1 MDPSV
6 VVKANLPVQNHTPV
20 QVIVAN
26 GNILWTQAVT
36 MNCPYQIQGH
46 QFKSDFRVLELAGYD
61 LILGCDWIFE
71 FSLVGINLKT
81 REFTVEKGERICFKD
96 ETLPNAKFLV
106 SHKKMNKLLKK
117 GATGAV
123 VYVQKIH
130 INEQQNKPSTPLQQL
145 LDSFSDV
152 FVAPSQLPPQ
162 RKWTTKF
169 HSNRELTP

>member
-46 QFKSDFRVLELAGYD
+46 QFKSDFRVLELAGYG

-81 REFTVEKGERICFKD
+81 REFTIEKGERICFKD

-117 GATGAV
+117 GATRQWSMSRK
-123 VYVQKIH
+123 YI
-130 INEQQNKPSTPLQQL
+130 SMSSRTSL
-145 LDSFSDV
+145 LHHCNNYLIASLMF
-152 FVAPSQLPPQ
+152 L
-162 RKWTTKF
+162 
-169 HSNRELTP
+169 